1 MTETAAIPPGVIKF
15 DVLDTLRIRLQKGR
29 NIISAFTGDPGSGKS
44 FGAIS
49 VGERL
54 RSDLDFSI
62 DNIVFGFR
70 EFISRFSE
78 CDNGDLLSYEEAGA
92 EFGARSAMSWDN
104 KEFSKILQVFRFKQV
119 PCIFN
124 LPHLMML
131 DKNGRRLLNT
141 WQKSRY
147 VNKKLEMGIAN
158 YFVIKADDWGDEIRR
173 YYIRVRDERIGIQVK
188 LDPIGLPKPGD
199 KIVSEYLK
207 KKAEYFDEV
216 IEEIKARQGTLSE
229 NYTTK
234 PIPIEIPNIGNTDS
248 DTFNEICKEWTT
260 WKNREDENKEVSL
273 DKAEKIQKDWKR
285 GQPSPLEF
293 KPPGPVT

>member
-1 MTETAAIPPGVIKF
+1 MTEAVPEGVIRF
-15 DVLDTLRIRLQKGR
+15 DVLDIMRIRIQKGR

-62 DNIVFGFR
+62 DNVVFGFT
-70 EFISRFSE
+70 EFMDRFTE
-78 CDNGDLLSYEEAGA
+78 CDIGDLLSYEEAGA
-92 EFGARSAMSWDN
+92 EFGSRSAMSWDN
-104 KEFSKILQVFRFKQV
+104 REFSKILQVFRFKQV

-131 DKNGRRLLNT
+131 DKNGRRLLNF

-158 YFVIKADDWGDEIRR
+158 FFVIKADDWGDEIRR
-173 YYIRVRDERIGIQVK
+173 YYVRVRDERLNIQVK

-199 KIVSEYLK
+199 KITSEYLK
-207 KKAEYFDEV
+207 KKAEYFEGV
-216 IEEIKARQGTLSE
+216 VEQIKNRQGTLTES
-229 NYTTK
+229 YDPKT
-234 PIPIEIPNIGNTDS
+234 PPVIPETEKTRMD
-248 DTFNEICKEWTT
+248 EL
-260 WKNREDENKEVSL
+260 ED
-273 DKAEKIQKDWKR
+273 IIKDWKR
-285 GQPSPLEF
+285 GQPSALEF
-293 KPPGPVT
+293 KPPGPVA